1 MCGREKNRKE
11 KERKVSGH
19 AGRKKLF
26 SRACITGVRI
36 LNGAP
41 VVMCRWLVDQGGCG
55 DAAAG
60 PRRRNRCNV
69 VMRQNRAV
77 DSADEVF
84 KGLAFLVTRRHGV
97 Q

>member
-1 MCGREKNRKE
+1 MEKEQKRKREKR
-11 KERKVSGH
+11 SGH

-26 SRACITGVRI
+26 SRACITGVRV

-41 VVMCRWLVDQGGCG
+41 VVMCRLLVDQGGCS
-55 DAAAG
+55 DASARS
-60 PRRRNRCNV
+60 RRRNRCDV

-77 DSADEVF
+77 DARDEVF
-84 KGLAFLVTRRHGV
+84 ESLAFLVTRSHGV